1 MISNGGGCGG
11 HGKGSSSTA
20 PSSRVGG
27 GGGGVGGP
35 EQSRHHQQ
43 QLSLV
48 EFLLAALRRSM
59 VSCRVDRQEEA
70 PISAPLHPMEIG
82 WPTNVQH
89 VAHVTFDRF
98 HGFLGLPLEF
108 QVEIPSRVP
117 SASVS
122 VFGVSADSMQ
132 CSYDTRGNSVPTI
145 LLLLQ
150 ERLYAQGG
158 LKAEGIF
165 RINPENGQ
173 EEHVRDQL
181 NRGNVPDDIDVHCL
195 AGLIKAWFRELPSGV
210 LDGLSPEQVLQCNTE
225 EESVELVKQL
235 NPTET
240 ALLNWAVDLMADVVE
255 HEESNKMNSR
265 NIAMV
270 FAPNM
275 TQMSD
280 PLTALM
286 HAVQVMNLLKTLIM
300 KTLREREETVTEGC
314 SPMSSH
320 SSDRPSDEEFDSQQ
334 EEMDTSCESTGP
346 ATDDDEHANYSQ
358 ISDEKDEI
366 ESLSDIEEC
375 FLRQLDDNENAKNG
389 FRKQLEGILCR
400 DHGSPINGCTFS
412 GDSYPFFSDSKTGSS
427 CLVTDGEDSRTGSVA
442 LGLKAPD
449 MNGMAADGGNAN
461 DVERVEHTAAST
473 PPVLL
478 EPLTESV

>member
-1 MISNGGGCGG
+1 
-11 HGKGSSSTA
+11 
-20 PSSRVGG
+20 
-27 GGGGVGGP
+27 
-35 EQSRHHQQ
+35 
-43 QLSLV
+43 
-48 EFLLAALRRSM
+48 
-59 VSCRVDRQEEA
+59 
-70 PISAPLHPMEIG
+70 
-82 WPTNVQH
+82 
-89 VAHVTFDRF
+89 
-98 HGFLGLPLEF
+98 
-108 QVEIPSRVP
+108 
-117 SASVS
+117 
-122 VFGVSADSMQ
+122 MQ

-375 FLRQLDDNENAKNG
+375 FLRQLDENENAKNG